1 MSKKNYNSKSNTKR
15 LRKSNTKRLRKSNTK
30 RLRKSNTKRLR
41 KYNTK
46 RLRKS
51 NTKNKLLRTNKQY
64 GGSACKLKKLEGIAG
79 FMIKPVPQCETE
91 SPFIIPVE
99 LGKSIVD
106 LEILEFLFHL
116 NISINGLSKE
126 TVFIYISS
134 GTQGSVWKFI
144 DLDGSLK
151 ILKIP
156 NLQTFRP
163 LFVTTMGKL
172 DMKKDFDWT
181 SWESR
186 FVELFNGFSIKEFD
200 DFNELNT
207 KLNSIA
213 MDYEQPQIKSTNTE
227 LRTGVM
233 NYNNTTL
240 GLKLVVKDYI
250 DGIEPTDQEIEYIIS
265 SLDGT
270 GIHDIK
276 KDNIIK
282 KDDELYIIDFLL

>member
-15 LRKSNTKRLRKSNTK
+15 LRKSNTKRLRKY
-30 RLRKSNTKRLR
+30 NTKRLR

-46 RLRKS
+46 RLRKY
-51 NTKNKLLRTNKQY
+51 NTKRLRKYNTTNKLLRTNKQY
-64 GGSACKLKKLEGIAG
+64 GGSECELNKLEGLAG
-79 FMIKPVPQCETE
+79 YTIQPVPQCKTK

-106 LEILEFLFHL
+106 LNILQFLLHL
-116 NISINGLSKE
+116 NISINGLLKDTE
-126 TVFIYISS
+126 FIYISS
-134 GTQGSVWKFI
+134 GTQGSVWKFT
-144 DLDGSLK
+144 DSDRSLK

-172 DMKKDFDWT
+172 NMDADFNWDI
-181 SWESR
+181 ESIIK
-186 FVELFNGFSIKEFD
+186 LFNDFSIKEFD
-200 DFNELNT
+200 DFKQLNT
-207 KLNSIA
+207 ILNSID
-213 MDYEQPQIKSTNTE
+213 MLNKPQQIKSTNTE

-233 NYNNTTL
+233 NYNDNTL
-240 GLKLVVKDYI
+240 DLKLVVKDYI
-250 DGIEPTDQEIEYIIS
+250 DGIEPEEKEIRYIITI
-265 SLDGT
+265 LDGT

-276 KDNIIK
+276 KANIIK